1 MSDTVSENTSK
12 KTKRGRKEA
21 NVWDHFNKEPVGD
34 GHYSASCSYCTEKWN
49 RGRPEDLKA
58 HLALF
63 CNSISQDIKI
73 EYLEILATENSVK
86 KMKKKI
92 ILEKQSEIFQDA
104 LTIKNILRNR
114 QFWQDVEQ
122 LEIVLAPAKRA
133 INAVETKSSNM
144 ALCFL
149 ELVKMAITI
158 KNISNIIDS
167 NFKKQCIKIYNRY
180 WKQFDITTYLLAY
193 FLHPKYRGK
202 GCKDKVFR
210 EICLHAMKIWQNCGA
225 KDNSYRIL
233 LNINHLQSMA
243 QIHSFY
249 ITNMKSELKFSKE
262 NFNENELEIIIN
274 EISETLI
281 ENSNFFDEEENEN
294 ENEEENNNDS
304 FDLYDEDDNE
314 TNLNDLLIAELIDL
328 NFYDDNEIEN
338 NLSLSNQQ
346 QIEDEENLY
355 IDLEEILNE
364 EFQN

>member
-167 NFKKQCIKIYNRY
+167 NFKKQC
-180 WKQFDITTYLLAY
+180 
-193 FLHPKYRGK
+193 K

-262 NFNENELEIIIN
+262 NFNEKELEIIVN

-294 ENEEENNNDS
+294 ENEEENNDDS